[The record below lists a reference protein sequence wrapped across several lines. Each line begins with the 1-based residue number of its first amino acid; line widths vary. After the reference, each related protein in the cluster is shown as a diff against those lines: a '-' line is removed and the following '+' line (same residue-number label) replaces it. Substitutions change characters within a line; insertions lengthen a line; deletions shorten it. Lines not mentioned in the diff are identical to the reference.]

1 MTDEDDAEEIRR
13 NPMGRSV
20 KKKPAKPDC
29 MPANW
34 AAARE
39 RQDNRTELERGNYST
54 INLSLETWEEYN
66 ATARMKNQ
74 LPLQDHAWLYAL
86 AGIIWKPMPNTP
98 QAAPHPMAAQS
109 ATPSARAAAEHWI
122 NIQAPNWRRQFGAY
136 ITEKLISTI
145 HTMLDTGRIKA
156 IGPAEAVKIADC
168 LNALVIESKP
178 DATLG
183 TDWERRSGIW
193 YYRHSGRAAS
203 PFVARSLENE
213 FNRILKRRNENKL

>member
-1 MTDEDDAEEIRR
+1 MTDEEENEDIKRH
-13 NPMGRSV
+13 PMGHSV
-20 KKKPAKPDC
+20 KKQPAKRNH

-86 AGIIWKPMPNTP
+86 AGIIWAPMPT
-98 QAAPHPMAAQS
+98 APKPMAAQP
-109 ATPSARAAAEHWI
+109 ATPSARASAEHWI
-122 NIQAPNWRRQFGAY
+122 NVQAPNWRRQFGDY
-136 ITEKLISTI
+136 IADKLIATI
-145 HTMLDTGRIKA
+145 HDMLDTGRIKA
-156 IGPAEAVKIADC
+156 IGPAEAFKIADC
-168 LNALVIESKP
+168 LNALVKESKP

-213 FNRILKRRNENKL
+213 FNRILAQKRRNENKP